1 MIDNKFVRHA
11 VELTALT
18 DKAVDSFGIALLHEK
33 ARVVYR
39 SCPPVCLSAVLL
51 YVLASRLFP
60 PRSLVHT
67 TAKVPLITALS
78 LVGVKG
84 TDDAAQEKESS
95 SRLSSRFPLNFD
107 SAFFCWRSGPRETT
121 RRASAPH

>member
-33 ARVVYR
+33 ARVV
-39 SCPPVCLSAVLL
+39 PQLSARPSVRGAALC
-51 YVLASRLFP
+51 LASRLF
-60 PRSLVHT
+60 LLAFVHT
-67 TAKVPLITALS
+67 TARVPLITALS

-84 TDDAAQEKESS
+84 TDDAAQEKENS

-107 SAFFCWRSGPRETT
+107 SAFFSWRSG
-121 RRASAPH
+121 AP